1 MGADAPRKSYRFG
14 RLEPSDLDP
23 DPLRQLEAWLRDA
36 LDAGLPEPNAMT
48 LATADASGRV
58 SARMVLLKGIVDAGL
73 EFYTNYGSRKAR
85 DLEANPQAAAC
96 FWWDRLERQ
105 VRLEGGVARLSE
117 EASRAYFTS
126 RPYGS
131 QLAAWASQQSQPVA
145 SRAALEERFAEVRE
159 RFPEGEVPLP
169 PFWGGYRLVPER
181 VEFWQGRENRLHD
194 RVEYRTTEVGWEVG
208 RLFP

>member
-1 MGADAPRKSYRFG
+1 MAADAPRKSYRRG

-36 LDAGLPEPNAMT
+36 LASGLPEPNAMT

-58 SARMVLLKGIVDAGL
+58 SARMVLLKGIVDGGL
-73 EFYTNYGSRKAR
+73 EFYTNYASRKAR

-105 VRLEGGVARLSE
+105 VRLEGGVTRLPE
-117 EASRAYFTS
+117 AASRAYFAS

-131 QLAAWASQQSQPVA
+131 QLAAWASEQSRTVA
-145 SRAALEERFAEVRE
+145 SREALEERFAEMRA

-169 PFWGGYRLVPER
+169 PAWGGYRLMPER
-181 VEFWQGRENRLHD
+181 IEFWQGRENRLHD
-194 RVEYRTTEVGWEVG
+194 RLLYRPIEGGWKVE

>member
-73 EFYTNYGSRKAR
+73 EFFTNYGSRKAR